1 MATNS
6 EIQIDATEAE
16 LTERIAAKLV
26 ASGVFQMSKGKRK
39 KVNWESMMAREYV
52 EKFYGEMP
60 HWYRI
65 EVGALP
71 AGKTDPIYTK
81 TRRWAD
87 CIIRTP
93 EGITIVELKMLCKP
107 DVYAQISNYA
117 MLFKETPLF
126 KKYWNEPVKLKVVCA
141 RIAEDTQRYLDTMG
155 LEVEVYQPSFFD
167 EWYAKVIEKK
177 TE

>member
-1 MATNS
+1 MSTTS
-6 EIQIDATEAE
+6 EVPIDATMAE
-16 LTERIAAKLV
+16 ITESVAAKLI
-26 ASGVFQMSKGKRK
+26 ASGAFQLAKAKQKKR
-39 KVNWESMMAREYV
+39 NWESQMAREYV
-52 EKFYGEMP
+52 EKFYGDMP

-71 AGKTDPIYTK
+71 QGKTDPIYTK

-93 EGITIVELKMLCKP
+93 EGMMIIELKMLCKP
-107 DVYAQISNYA
+107 DVAAQIANYA

-141 RIAEDTQRYLDTMG
+141 LISEDTQRFLDSQG

-167 EWYAKVIEKK
+167 EWHAKAIQKI